1 MARSKPKIKIADVK
15 VERWKLKDIS
25 PADYNPRTIT
35 DESLVGLGKS
45 VDEFGYVEPLIVNK
59 RTGRL
64 ISGHQ
69 RFKVLTLREVE
80 EVDVVIVDLDEAKEK
95 ALNITM
101 NNQMIQGDWTN
112 NLGDLLNELQ
122 ENDSINIFDLSFD
135 MLALEMKIPL
145 LSDEKLSE
153 EKSDDGVDKD
163 FDYRLIIECDDEK
176 QQADLIDRFVKEGLK
191 CQALIV

>member
-45 VDEFGYVEPLIVNK
+45 VDEFGYVEPLVVNK